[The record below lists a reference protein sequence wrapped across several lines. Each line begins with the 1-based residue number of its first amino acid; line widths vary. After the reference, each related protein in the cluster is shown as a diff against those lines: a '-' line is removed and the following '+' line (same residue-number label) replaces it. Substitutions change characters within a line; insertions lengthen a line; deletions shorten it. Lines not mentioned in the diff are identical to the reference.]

1 MSFLITASQQY
12 ATGSDID
19 LVRLLS
25 SFQPLSMYAHQAGAS
40 QFNPTCDLRSGF
52 TSLCSSIQLDP
63 HSTTLGFRHTRIH
76 ASSSYMSICLLD
88 GYSPPISARSRRF
101 VGIATGLRVVDVLFP
116 IAQGQRELVIGD
128 RQTGKTQ
135 IIISSSFSQLFRNGQ
150 VGARKVIVSY
160 LSNLG
165 QRTSSS
171 VRAYN
176 ALRYNSAANY
186 SVSLLA
192 SVTSTMSA
200 QFIGPLSITALAE
213 LSRNTGNHAHVSYD
227 DFSKHAVAYRQLCL
241 YLRKP
246 AGREAFPSD
255 VFYLHARILERACC
269 LSHNF
274 SLGTLLS
281 LPVIE
286 TLSNDL
292 SAYIATNVISITD
305 GQLYLDVTLFGMGSC
320 PAVNI
325 DKSVSRVGAKS
336 QDAVFRAISFRILSL
351 INNYK
356 QESDVA
362 VKSEGFKQ
370 RAHRYSHLMAIFV
383 QRSCSDRWSNLLYL
397 WMLVSGL
404 LDSIPSNMLHL
415 TI

>member
-1 MSFLITASQQY
+1 
-12 ATGSDID
+12 
-19 LVRLLS
+19 V
-25 SFQPLSMYAHQAGAS
+25 
-40 QFNPTCDLRSGF
+40 
-52 TSLCSSIQLDP
+52 
-63 HSTTLGFRHTRIH
+63 
-76 ASSSYMSICLLD
+76 
-88 GYSPPISARSRRF
+88 
-101 VGIATGLRVVDVLFP
+101 
-116 IAQGQRELVIGD
+116 
-128 RQTGKTQ
+128 
-135 IIISSSFSQLFRNGQ
+135 IISSSFSQLFRNGQ
-150 VGARKVIVSY
+150 VGARKVIISY
-160 LSNLG
+160 LSSLG

-171 VRAYN
+171 VRAYTSI
-176 ALRYNSAANY
+176 RYNNAANY
-186 SVSLLA
+186 TVSLLA

-200 QFIGPLSITALAE
+200 QFVGPLAITALAE
-213 LSRNTGNHAHVSYD
+213 LSRNIGNHAHVSYD

-255 VFYLHARILERACC
+255 VFYLHARILERSCC
-269 LSHNF
+269 LSHTY

-305 GQLYLDVTLFGMGSC
+305 GQLYLDVTLFGIGSC
-320 PAVNI
+320 PAISI

-336 QDAVFRAISFRILSL
+336 QDALFRAVSFRIYGL

-362 VKSEGFKQ
+362 VKSEGFKL
-370 RAHRYSHLMAIFV
+370 RAHRYAHLIAIFV
-383 QRSCSDRWSNLLYL
+383 QRTCTDRWSNLMYL
-397 WMLVSGL
+397 WMLIAGL
-404 LDSIPSNMLHL
+404 LDTLPSNMLHM